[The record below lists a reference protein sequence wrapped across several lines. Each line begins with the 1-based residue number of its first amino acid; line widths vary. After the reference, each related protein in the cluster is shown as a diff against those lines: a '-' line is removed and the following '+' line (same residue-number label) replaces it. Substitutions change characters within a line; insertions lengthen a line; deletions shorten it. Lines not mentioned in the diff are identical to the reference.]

1 MIGRISARSCAK
13 RAGMS
18 EVVKKTIQVALREFL
33 ATVVTKGFLI
43 GIILFPLLMTVSGLG
58 VSMMIRNDKP
68 PKIRGEIAV
77 IDPTG
82 EVVERLR
89 EYLRPEAM
97 ARRIEEAQRRVSDE
111 TAKEVGQLTKSLASA
126 ASQEALKMFLGEVP
140 DLAVRQL
147 DSNADLEIAKEALTT
162 GANPDYTSRL
172 ALAVIHEDAVVPKEG
187 QQNFGTYDLFVREK
201 LDDRIERE
209 IKNGLRDSI
218 VGARIRLQDMDRDYI
233 ESLIRLEPVTSK
245 TVTKTGEQDTKMAL
259 NTFLPLG
266 FLLLLFI
273 AVMGSGQ
280 NILTTTVEE
289 KSSRVVEVLLSAV
302 SPTELMAGKIIGQM
316 CVGFVML
323 AVYAGI
329 GIYAL
334 AIFALIGALQL
345 HLIVYM
351 LIFFLIAY
359 FIIGSLMAAIGSA
372 VNDMR
377 EAQALMTPV
386 MLVQIL
392 PWILWLPISRNP
404 DSLFSIVLSFLP
416 PINCFVMLLRMTS
429 STPPPWWQV
438 GISIA
443 LGLAAAYGALLFAGK
458 VFRVGLLMFGKP
470 PDFRTL
476 IRWVRMA

>member
-1 MIGRISARSCAK
+1 
-13 RAGMS
+13 
-18 EVVKKTIQVALREFL
+18 
-33 ATVVTKGFLI
+33 
-43 GIILFPLLMTVSGLG
+43 
-58 VSMMIRNDKP
+58 
-68 PKIRGEIAV
+68 
-77 IDPTG
+77 
-82 EVVERLR
+82 
-89 EYLRPEAM
+89 
-97 ARRIEEAQRRVSDE
+97 
-111 TAKEVGQLTKSLASA
+111 
-126 ASQEALKMFLGEVP
+126 
-140 DLAVRQL
+140 
-147 DSNADLEIAKEALTT
+147 
-162 GANPDYTSRL
+162 
-172 ALAVIHEDAVVPKEG
+172 
-187 QQNFGTYDLFVREK
+187 
-201 LDDRIERE
+201 
-209 IKNGLRDSI
+209 
-218 VGARIRLQDMDRDYI
+218 
-233 ESLIRLEPVTSK
+233 
-245 TVTKTGEQDTKMAL
+245 
-259 NTFLPLG
+259 
-266 FLLLLFI
+266 
-273 AVMGSGQ
+273 
-280 NILTTTVEE
+280 
-289 KSSRVVEVLLSAV
+289 
-302 SPTELMAGKIIGQM
+302 
-316 CVGFVML
+316 ML